1 MNKIYLPCE
10 TIAKHILPI
19 FRSIIARELIEKH
32 NFNQIATAERLG
44 TTQAAISQYLH
55 SKRGYKSVEEF
66 QDILP
71 TIEDRA
77 SIAAGRIAKE
87 SIGVEDVMLSFCELC
102 TLIRKARANKKGI

>member
-1 MNKIYLPCE
+1 MKKIYLPCE

-19 FRSIIARELIEKH
+19 FRSIIAKELIERH
-32 NFNQIATAERLG
+32 NFNQIATAQKLG

-55 SKRGYKSVEEF
+55 SKRGYKNVEEF

-71 TIEDRA
+71 AIEHRA

-87 SIGVEDVMLSFCELC
+87 SIDVDDVMLSFCELC
-102 TLIRKARANKKGI
+102 RLIRKTRANKKNI